1 MRRLPLAVIAW
12 TPSARP
18 HELAAALG
26 GAAHTVYFPRLTHRA
41 VVPLRYAV
49 SAVLTAGFLAR
60 RRPRAVL
67 VQNPPIVPAAIAYIY
82 SRLTGARLVL
92 DSHPRGFGLKGSRA
106 GRLFRPLHGVFMR
119 HAAATMVAS
128 EPLADEVRRAGG
140 RPLVVH
146 EPPPLWRID
155 APPSEDAAAPVVLW
169 VGVFA
174 TDEPIAEVV
183 EAARQLP
190 DVRFVLTGEPDRCP
204 DAVRAGAPANVTFS
218 GYRRGDDYRALVA
231 DATIMMVLT
240 TAPTSVPR
248 GAFEAVAALRPLVL
262 SDQPLL
268 REQFPEAVFAANA
281 AGPLADAVQDA
292 LARRPELART
302 ALAARERDGHRW
314 ARQRDAVLAALG
326 VPA

>member
-1 MRRLPLAVIAW
+1 MTRLVVIAW
-12 TPSARP
+12 TPSQRP

-26 GAAHTVYFPRLTHRA
+26 GIAHTPHFPRLTHRA
-41 VVPLRYAV
+41 LVPLRYGV
-49 SAVLTAGFLAR
+49 SAVLTAGFLVL

-67 VQNPPIVPAAIAYIY
+67 VQNPPIVPGAIAYLY
-82 SRLTGARLVL
+82 CRLSGARLVL

-106 GRLFRPLHGVFMR
+106 GRLFRPLHDHFMR

-155 APPSEDAAAPVVLW
+155 APPAADAPTNVLW
-169 VGVFA
+169 VGIFA
-174 TDEPIAEVV
+174 TDEPVAEVV
-183 EAARQLP
+183 EAARLTP
-190 DVRFVLTGEPDRCP
+190 DVPFVLCGDPERCP
-204 DAVRAGAPANVTFS
+204 PEVRAQAPANVTFS
-218 GYRRGDDYRALVA
+218 GYRRGEDYRALVA

-248 GAFEAVAALRPLVL
+248 GAFEAVAALRPLIV

-268 REQFPEAVFAANA
+268 REQFPEAVFAANEA
-281 AGPLADAVQDA
+281 AALAGAVQEARDRRVA
-292 LARRPELART
+292 LAAV
-302 ALAARERDGHRW
+302 AGQARERDAQRW
-314 ARQRDAVLAALG
+314 AAQRAELLAALG
-326 VPA
+326 LDA

>member
-1 MRRLPLAVIAW
+1 MSRLAVLAW
-12 TPSARP
+12 TPSQRP

-26 GAAHTVYFPRLTHRA
+26 GRAHTPYFPQLTRRA
-41 VVPLRYAV
+41 LVPLRYAL
-49 SAVLTAGFLAR
+49 SAALTAGFLLR

-67 VQNPPIVPAAIAYIY
+67 VQNPPIVPGAIAYIY
-82 SRLTGARLVL
+82 CRLTGARLVL

-106 GRLFRPLHGVFMR
+106 GRLFRPLHEHFMR

-140 RPLVVH
+140 RPLIVH

-155 APPSEDAAAPVVLW
+155 APPLPDAPATVLW

-174 TDEPIAEVV
+174 HDEPVAEVV
-183 EAARQLP
+183 EAARLVPGVQ
-190 DVRFVLTGEPDRCP
+190 FVLTGDPDRCP
-204 DAVRAGAPANVTFS
+204 PEVRAHAPANVTFS
-218 GYRRGDDYRALVA
+218 GYRRGEDYRALVA

-248 GAFEAVAALRPLVL
+248 GAFEAVAHLRPLIV

-268 REQFPEAVFAANA
+268 REQFPEALFAANEA
-281 AGPLADAVQDA
+281 AA
-292 LARRPELART
+292 LAAAVEEAQGRRAELA
-302 ALAARERDGHRW
+302 AVAHAARERDAGRW
-314 ARQRDAVLAALG
+314 ATQRAALLAALG
-326 VPA
+326 LDA

>member
-1 MRRLPLAVIAW
+1 MTRLAVLAW
-12 TPSARP
+12 TPSQRP

-26 GAAHTVYFPRLTHRA
+26 GIAHTPYFPRLKDRA
-41 VVPLRYAV
+41 LVPLRYAV
-49 SAVLTAGFLAR
+49 SAALTVGFLLR
-60 RRPRAVL
+60 RRPRAIL

-82 SRLTGARLVL
+82 CRLTGARMVL

-106 GRLFRPLHGVFMR
+106 GRLFRPLHEHFMR

-140 RPLVVH
+140 RPLIVH
-146 EPPPLWRID
+146 EPPPLWLLD
-155 APPSEDAAAPVVLW
+155 APPSPDAPATVLW

-174 TDEPIAEVV
+174 TDEPVGEVV
-183 EAARQLP
+183 GAARLVP
-190 DVRFVLTGEPDRCP
+190 DIAFVLTGDPDRCP
-204 DAVRAGAPANVTFS
+204 PEVRASAPENVSFS

-248 GAFEAVAALRPLVL
+248 GAFEAVAHLRPLIV

-268 REQFPEAVFAANA
+268 RAQFPEALFAANEA
-281 AGPLADAVQDA
+281 EA
-292 LARRPELART
+292 LAAAVREARDRRAELA
-302 ALAARERDGHRW
+302 AVAHAARERDVQRW
-314 ARQRDAVLAALG
+314 AAQRAELLADLGLDA
-326 VPA
+326 